1 MLPSNKITFTDVPEV
16 LNFSGLFNYNFFV
29 RDEAVNDS
37 GFPNTAQSRLP
48 RYISLNW
55 NSVFIP
61 ENINTRQDIVDA
73 ISVEENYSKIISE
86 QDFGRVQSSIFSLQD
101 TNVDSKLLFFANK
114 AKEILIPTS
123 SVSSTNEQARN
134 LNSVTSPSVTLRFL
148 NSSLYNPASL
158 GISFAGDQ
166 NIEELKKL
174 SEVKTQISFNKKFLS
189 NFIDSIAKD
198 PSCFLADEAEA
209 LSDSVRAVQSLSRNQ
224 NNSNNLAIQDFQN
237 VVEKYISISLI
248 DNFNQQNDQEPVYPI
263 GYVIEKHVATNH
275 GDTSFVKRF
284 FIEDPRINNYLDT
297 EIKYGEKYFYKIR
310 SVYRLSLKA
319 LEETQSPIKRMFKVV
334 MIVGSSWSNFI
345 KINCIE
351 CEPPPPPSDLSLSW
365 DQEKRCCRILW
376 SFPINHQRDIKKFQ
390 LFRRSSVNEPFELI
404 KMFDFDDSVVKT
416 TNYHE
421 TPDAQLIQTQLNPS
435 CFYLDTDFS
444 FDQSGMQFI
453 YALCSIDAHGYSSG
467 YSCQVQAYFD
477 KFQNKLNTKL
487 LSVSGAPKAYPNIY
501 LPADNV
507 FVDAIKTE
515 GYSKLSVFFNPEYTQ
530 VTDIENNDLKL
541 LKTQADDKYILQ
553 IINTDLNQQKVLNIN
568 LTNIITRISV

>member
-29 RDEAVNDS
+29 KDEMINDS
-37 GFPNTAQSRLP
+37 GFPGVAQSRLP
-48 RYISLNW
+48 RYVSLSW

-61 ENINTRQDIVDA
+61 ENTNIRQDVVDS

-86 QDFGRVQSSIFSLQD
+86 QDFGRVQNSVFSLQD
-101 TNVDSKLLFFANK
+101 TNIDSKLFFFANK
-114 AKEILIPTS
+114 AKQILTPTS
-123 SVSSTNEQARN
+123 SSFSVNEQARN
-134 LNSVTSPSVTLRFL
+134 LNSATSPSVTLRFL
-148 NSSLYNPASL
+148 NSSLYNPANL

-174 SEVKTQISFNKKFLS
+174 SEVKTEISFNKKFLT
-189 NFIDSIAKD
+189 NFIGSIAKD
-198 PSCFLADEAEA
+198 PSCFLSDEAA
-209 LSDSVRAVQSLSRNQ
+209 AISDSVKTVQSLSRNQ
-224 NNSNNLAIQDFQN
+224 NNSNNLAIQDFEN
-237 VVEKYISISLI
+237 IVEKYVSISLI
-248 DNFNQQNDQEPVYPI
+248 NNLNQQNDQEPIYPI
-263 GYVIEKHVATNH
+263 GYVIEKHVTNNNNN
-275 GDTSFVKRF
+275 TSFIKRF

-297 EIKYGEKYFYKIR
+297 EVKYGEKYFYKIR

-319 LEETQSPIKRMFKVV
+319 LEETQSPTKRMFKVI
-334 MIVGSSWSNFI
+334 MAIGSSWSNFI

-351 CEPPPPPSDLSLSW
+351 SEPPPPPSDLSLSW
-365 DQEKRCCRILW
+365 DQEKRCCRVLW

-390 LFRRSSVNEPFELI
+390 LFRRSSIAEAFELI
-404 KMFDFDDSVVKT
+404 KMFDFDDSVIKT

-421 TPDAQLIQTQLNPS
+421 TPDPQLVETQSNPS

-444 FDQSGMQFI
+444 FDQSGTQFI

-515 GYSKLSVFFNPEYTQ
+515 GYSKLSVFFNPEYTE
-530 VTDIENNDLKL
+530 VTDVQNNDLKL
-541 LKTQADDKYILQ
+541 LKNGIDDKYILQ
-553 IINTDLNQQKVLNIN
+553 IINTELNQQKVLNIN
-568 LTNIITRISV
+568 LTNTITRISV